1 MLQRAGRVWC
11 MPLAV
16 VMAAASVVGG
26 CVILSPDE
34 AADLS
39 RRIRETHYLSKRV
52 DQAVSSELSAVS
64 EDTRRTRANTE
75 EVMNQLREELQKT
88 QSVVEENTFRL
99 GELSRKVDQLRVN
112 LYRKLGIVQA
122 GRLEQ
127 TPVPPL
133 PVPEP
138 QAGGDTGKPTESG
151 QAPAAPATQPKP
163 EESADVAADQPAATI
178 QAVSPEED
186 YQRAY
191 RDYQKGNFELAKLGF
206 KEYLNSYPDSE
217 DADNAQLWLAQC
229 YYKTGE
235 NEQAL
240 EEFHRLYTDFPNSPK
255 IPDAMLVEAL
265 IEDKQGNRDKA
276 RTVLEKL
283 IADYSTSTAAE
294 RAKVKLE
301 AIGSNDGGS

>member
-1 MLQRAGRVWC
+1 

-127 TPVPPL
+127 IPVPPL
-133 PVPEP
+133 PVPEA
-138 QAGGDTGKPTESG
+138 QAGEDTGKPTESG